1 MPKCCHCG
9 HVGDDVQLESIYVGG
24 CGYMLKYYCEDSKAC
39 WRRWE
44 KQQEVG
50 ITTDNDKRGAGVK
63 LAPMRS
69 KC

>member
-1 MPKCCHCG
+1 MKKCCHCG

-44 KQQEVG
+44 NKEVQQEKEKG
-50 ITTDNDKRGAGVK
+50 NKEGAGVK
-63 LAPMRS
+63 LAPRRI
-69 KC
+69 K